1 MKQALFIL
9 LLLLSKAYA
18 QNKFDNTIV
27 IKDSSITIKAVKNA
41 LAKEGFPIEKADSD
55 YVSTGIINVKG
66 YGQKIDVLKD
76 GDNIMLKTFIR
87 SGGTFLGATDNELT
101 RVSWVGA
108 TGGGY
113 KVAFAYLKKIAL
125 SLTNNVSYVKQ

>member
-18 QNKFDNTIV
+18 QNKLDNTII
-27 IKDSSITIKAVKNA
+27 IKDTSIAIRTVKNA
-41 LAKEGFPIEKADSD
+41 LVKEGFPIDKADSD

-76 GDNIMLKTFIR
+76 GDSIMLKTFIR
-87 SGGTFLGATDNELT
+87 SGGTFLGVTDNELT
-101 RVSWVGA
+101 RVSWIGA

-125 SLTNNVSYVKQ
+125 SLTNKVYYSKQ